1 MDRNQLEQE
10 ALRQLNLGSQE
21 GALKAYSQILKLDPR
36 DRRIRQKVGELYLKL
51 GRVVDAEKQLRE
63 VAEGLMKE
71 NAHRAAVSVLK
82 QLVGLRPDDP
92 SLQAEL
98 GECYLASGY
107 GNDARANYDAAMRLW
122 ISQGKA
128 LDAAKMARKLA
139 ELSPGEPALRLKIA
153 ELLEA
158 GGDPNGAATVYQE
171 VADNYRRRGRPDEV
185 GRIAELA
192 LRLRPDDLGLLL
204 DSAAARVEA
213 GEHKKALVHLQLAF
227 SQSPREPKTLD
238 LLSRALEGVG
248 QPEKALKVLSELA
261 RVAAERED
269 LVVEAEALRRASRL
283 NPNDGDVQ
291 ARLASAEARVSR
303 MERRVTQFALAQPTT
318 EAELSAQVKAE
329 VYLRYGFADRADK
342 VLRDALALTPDSVP
356 LLAALAEAEVAAGR
370 VQEGLRW
377 MERVLP
383 QAGEEQGALIDRIA
397 VLGGGK
403 TTAAAAP
410 TAPGVSGSAPE
421 SPEARGQR
429 LADAGDLTGAMMAWR
444 DALQEDPLNEAVL
457 ASIASLRE
465 RARAAAPPPPPPPTP
480 TEEDPF
486 ADFAPL
492 EDGTFEEIDP
502 REVAPMSDA
511 NVEEARSL
519 AAVGLWADVLPLLD
533 GLRTLDVAVLRAQAT
548 RGLGDTGG
556 ALDILREALN
566 DAAESDP
573 AYSDALFEAS
583 ALYTATGKHRAAI
596 RLLEE
601 LRELDINF
609 RPTDVEARMRGL
621 QRLLK

>member
-10 ALRQLNLGSQE
+10 ALRQLNLGSHE

-63 VAEGLMKE
+63 VAEGLVKE
-71 NAHRAAVSVLK
+71 NSHRAAVSVLK

-92 SLQAEL
+92 GLQAEL

-107 GNDARANYDAAMRLW
+107 ANDARANFDAAMRQW
-122 ISQGKA
+122 ITQGRA
-128 LDAAKMARKLA
+128 LDAAKVARKLVD
-139 ELSPGEPALRLKIA
+139 LSPGEPALRLKVA

-171 VADNYRRRGRPDEV
+171 VADSYRRRGRPDEV

-192 LRLRPDDLGLLL
+192 LKLRPDDLGLLL
-204 DSAAARVEA
+204 DAAGARVEA

-227 SQSPREPKTLD
+227 SQAPREPKTLD
-238 LLSRALEGVG
+238 LLSRALEGVN

-261 RVAAERED
+261 RVAADRED
-269 LVVEAEALRRASRL
+269 VQLEAEALRRAARL
-283 NPNDGDVQ
+283 NPNDADVN
-291 ARLASAEARVSR
+291 ARLAAAEERVSR
-303 MERRVTQFALAQPTT
+303 MERRLTQLTFAQPTT
-318 EAELSAQVKAE
+318 EPELIAQVKAE
-329 VYLRYGFADRADK
+329 VYLRYGFVDRADA
-342 VLRDALALTPDSVP
+342 VLRQALERSPDSVP
-356 LLAALAEAEVAAGR
+356 LLAAIAETEVARGR
-370 VQEGLRW
+370 VPEGLRW

-383 QAGEEQGALIDRIA
+383 QAGADQAGVLDRIA
-397 VLGGGK
+397 VLGGK
-403 TTAAAAP
+403 TSGPQAAPAAQAP
-410 TAPGVSGSAPE
+410 TAVETAE
-421 SPEARGQR
+421 TRGDR
-429 LADAGDLTGAMMAWR
+429 LADAGDLAGAMLAWR
-444 DALQEDPLNEAVL
+444 EALAEDPLNDGVL
-457 ASIASLRE
+457 AKIAALRE
-465 RARAAAPPPPPPPTP
+465 RTRAAAAPPKPEPV
-480 TEEDPF
+480 EEPDPF

-502 REVAPMSDA
+502 LDVAPMGGDLD
-511 NVEEARSL
+511 EARSL
-519 AAVGLWADVLPLLD
+519 AAVGLWADVLPLVE
-533 GLRTLDVAVLRAQAT
+533 RETTLEAAVLRSQAT
-548 RGLGDTGG
+548 RGLGDTPR

-573 AYSDALFEAS
+573 AYCDALFEAS
-583 ALYTATGKHRAAI
+583 SLYTATGKHRAAI

-601 LRELDINF
+601 LRELDADY
-609 RPTDVEARMRGL
+609 RVGEVDARMRGL